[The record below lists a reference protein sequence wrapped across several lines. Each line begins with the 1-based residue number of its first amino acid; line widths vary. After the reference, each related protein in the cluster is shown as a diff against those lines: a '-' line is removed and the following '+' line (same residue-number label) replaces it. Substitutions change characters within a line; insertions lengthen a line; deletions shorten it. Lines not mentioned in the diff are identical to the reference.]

1 MVFVDA
7 VVLRVVFIDAV
18 VLLLKSLLTTFVFL
32 LPQSALDG
40 AVATDSVMRT
50 ELRRHL
56 TTLMNTVLS
65 PQMHRRAAN
74 QTSTQI
80 CAVINVAAEHN
91 VVLDLGI
98 DVTCK
103 DIEQA
108 ENQLVETIDLRRA
121 FLKKRIKIEE
131 EEEQKKHVG
140 RETKQDK
147 TNGAPMYDRC
157 TVTGKT
163 KRSSIEIN
171 QSRNRLLSA
180 PIASISILGVA
191 QAGTDEE
198 QNNIDK
204 YPKGLVLFEDGS
216 RAVLKLLE
224 RQEALS
230 QVLAVAIDR
239 VLDIGRVP
247 PSVHRRLTLQ
257 EQSMLPKAL
266 GQYEMFMNPTQLV
279 VVSLVEWLDGICDSS
294 KMCGTTMFPNEF
306 YFRSNHLSYRKAHD
320 EKHSLSLNI
329 GTLDQRVQWT
339 EQGIFDYILGS
350 SDRCMVAG
358 SDDHPLLNM
367 TGWHVLD
374 EYQNLMP
381 GLRQCQNVH
390 FQCINATHPELI
402 LMDHDKSWL
411 TGSNIHLIHR
421 SHGCEYPLELSKTLL
436 DLIEP
441 SEIQQLYKRQR
452 AGVPLSQRIMDDLI
466 EMYANGWYALKYLQV
481 EEIFWNSSDGGLN
494 LTLLIDGQVQKL
506 VDHMESCVDR
516 YGVHRVMCVSKKY

>member
-230 QVLAVAIDR
+230 QVQ
-239 VLDIGRVP
+239 IGR
-247 PSVHRRLTLQ
+247 
-257 EQSMLPKAL
+257 
-266 GQYEMFMNPTQLV
+266 
-279 VVSLVEWLDGICDSS
+279 
-294 KMCGTTMFPNEF
+294 
-306 YFRSNHLSYRKAHD
+306 AH
-320 EKHSLSLNI
+320 
-329 GTLDQRVQWT
+329 V
-339 EQGIFDYILGS
+339 
-350 SDRCMVAG
+350 
-358 SDDHPLLNM
+358 
-367 TGWHVLD
+367 
-374 EYQNLMP
+374 
-381 GLRQCQNVH
+381 
-390 FQCINATHPELI
+390 
-402 LMDHDKSWL
+402 
-411 TGSNIHLIHR
+411 
-421 SHGCEYPLELSKTLL
+421 
-436 DLIEP
+436 
-441 SEIQQLYKRQR
+441 
-452 AGVPLSQRIMDDLI
+452 
-466 EMYANGWYALKYLQV
+466 
-481 EEIFWNSSDGGLN
+481 
-494 LTLLIDGQVQKL
+494 
-506 VDHMESCVDR
+506 
-516 YGVHRVMCVSKKY
+516 

>member
-1 MVFVDA
+1 M
-7 VVLRVVFIDAV
+7 LNG
-18 VLLLKSLLTTFVFL
+18 LLTTFVFL

-40 AVATDSVMRT
+40 AVATDSVMRI

-56 TTLMNTVLS
+56 TTLINTALS

-103 DIEQA
+103 DVKQA

-121 FLKKRIKIEE
+121 FLKNRIEIEE
-131 EEEQKKHVG
+131 EEEQKKHMG
-140 RETKQDK
+140 GETKQDK

-163 KRSSIEIN
+163 QRSSIETN
-171 QSRNRLLSA
+171 QSRKRLLSA

-204 YPKGLVLFEDGS
+204 YPKGLVVFEDGS

-247 PSVHRRLTLQ
+247 TSVHRRLTLQ

-266 GQYEMFMNPTQLV
+266 GRYELFLNPTQLV

-294 KMCGTTMFPNEF
+294 KMCGTTMFSNEF

-339 EQGIFDYILGS
+339 VQGIFDYILGS
-350 SDRCMVAG
+350 SDRCMVVG
-358 SDDHPLLNM
+358 GDDHPFLNM

-374 EYQNLMP
+374 EYQKLMP
-381 GLRQCQNVH
+381 DLRQCQNVH
-390 FQCINATHPELI
+390 FQRMMNATHPELM

-411 TGSNIHLIHR
+411 TGSNVRLIHR

-436 DLIEP
+436 DFIEP
-441 SEIQQLYKRQR
+441 TEIQQLYKRQR

-481 EEIFWNSSDGGLN
+481 EGIFWDPEEIDGGLN
-494 LTLLIDGQVQKL
+494 LTSLIDGQVQKL